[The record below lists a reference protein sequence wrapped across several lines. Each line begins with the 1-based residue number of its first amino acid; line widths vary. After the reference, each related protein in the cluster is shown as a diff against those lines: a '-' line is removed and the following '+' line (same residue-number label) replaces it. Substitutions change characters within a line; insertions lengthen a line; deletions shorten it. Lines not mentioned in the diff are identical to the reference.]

1 MGTFYGS
8 MTHSYSGRKRKT
20 TAYKTRSK
28 RTNVSTETLKV
39 PQHVLDRMEESRK
52 FNERYPSFMGS
63 SASTCSV
70 STDAEMKRNESKNW
84 TEAPAYNKGAYQV
97 IPKTNIKD
105 IGR

>member
-1 MGTFYGS
+1 

-28 RTNVSTETLKV
+28 RTNVSTEAFKV
-39 PQHVLDRMEESRK
+39 PQHVLDRIEESRK
-52 FNERYPSFMGS
+52 FNERYPSYTGS

-84 TEAPAYNKGAYQV
+84 TVAPAYNKGAYQV
-97 IPKTNIKD
+97 IPKTGIKD